1 MWYQIRKK
9 IMKKSTRI
17 TVKNTTKKTTQK
29 PTSDSSL
36 IISSKKVDQ
45 VLEKRKKEKNSTEEF
60 TEWK

>member
-1 MWYQIRKK
+1 
-9 IMKKSTRI
+9 MKKNTRI
-17 TVKNTTKKTTQK
+17 NIKATVKNTNQK

-45 VLEKRKKEKNSTEEF
+45 ALEKRKKEKNNTEEF